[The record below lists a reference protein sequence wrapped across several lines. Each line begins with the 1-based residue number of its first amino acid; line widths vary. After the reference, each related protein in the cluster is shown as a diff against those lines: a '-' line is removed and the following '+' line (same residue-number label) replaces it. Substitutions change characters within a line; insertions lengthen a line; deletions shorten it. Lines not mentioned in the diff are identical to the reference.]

1 MADAEN
7 EVAAGAFAGRGVPR
21 SRISPALS
29 HSRRT
34 GAEINGQ
41 NGLLG
46 KGAAGGIDDKDNDVL
61 CAGYSHHATR
71 NWFGDGA
78 NKPRRAC
85 GR

>member
-41 NGLLG
+41 NGYLA
-46 KGAAGGIDDKDNDVL
+46 KVQRGGD
-61 CAGYSHHATR
+61 R
-71 NWFGDGA
+71 
-78 NKPRRAC
+78 
-85 GR
+85 